1 MREWCNGQQPST
13 QLNDIVKTF
22 HDNMAPTPPVDGQPE
37 IRSEF
42 RMNFINALLE
52 NAYRL
57 LEMIDKDSSWAD
69 AYRDGPEAMAQHWLI
84 DRCQTSAASLIEA
97 LNKRRKETGNNLE
110 TENKALV
117 LLVF

>member
-1 MREWCNGQQPST
+1 MVN
-13 QLNDIVKTF
+13 L
-22 HDNMAPTPPVDGQPE
+22 M
-37 IRSEF
+37 RSEF

-57 LEMIDKDSSWAD
+57 LEMINNDSSWAD
-69 AYRDGPEAMAQHWLI
+69 AYRDGPEVMTQHWLI